1 MLGLTADSS
10 GRGAADK
17 LQFSGLLK
25 GDRIIALAGNPNVG
39 KSTVFNALTGMKQ
52 HTGNWSGKTVT
63 CAVGTYRHNNLT
75 YSLVDIPGAY
85 SLNPASAEEEVA
97 RDFICFHKSDA
108 IIIVC
113 DASLLERNLPFILQ
127 VLEVTQNAVVCVNL
141 MDEAKRKGITPDL
154 GIISARL
161 SIPVIGTVARR
172 KKNLADLC
180 DAVQDIIDNPP
191 KKAAL
196 KVTYCEEIETAVTVL
211 EPVVS
216 DLQTQFSSRWLSLKL
231 LENDAELLQKITEVL
246 GIEFLQNERLK
257 NTLNVAN
264 AYLNSHGFDHLKRK
278 TVFAETLALTAE
290 TICKGAVKENASGYT
305 TFDRK
310 LDKILTG
317 KYSAYPFMLLLLA
330 LIFWITVSGAN
341 YPSSW
346 LSQLFSYLEG
356 KLDLL
361 FLNLNAPW
369 WLHGLLVSGV
379 FRVVSWVVSV
389 MLPPMAI
396 FFPLFTLLEDSGYLP
411 RIAYNLDKPLSRAG
425 SCGKQALTMSMGFGC
440 NCAGIVGCRI
450 IDSKRERMLATLTN
464 NFVPCNGRFPTM
476 ITLITLFF
484 VGATGTFGS
493 IISAFWLT
501 LIILVG
507 IITTFVATHI
517 LSKTLLK
524 GMPSSFALELPPYRL
539 PQIGKTIMRSVVDRT
554 AFVLGRAVAVA
565 IPAGAVIWLVANINI
580 GSASLLAHIS
590 TALDRVGRFLGL
602 DGVILMAFILGF
614 PANEIV
620 LPLILMAYTSQGVL
634 TDIADLTVIRQI
646 LTDNGW
652 TTTTAVCTVIF
663 SLLHWPCST
672 ALLTVKKETGSFK
685 WTIVSAIVPTLF
697 GILICAVINLL
708 CNKIY

>member
-565 IPAGAVIWLVANINI
+565 IPAGAIIWLVANINI

-590 TALDRVGRFLGL
+590 TALDPVGRFLGL

-697 GILICAVINLL
+697 GILICAVINLFV
-708 CNKIY
+708 